1 MSSAWLIVACL
12 FSAEASA
19 PSGAARSADIRAASD
34 QRDVLVLLDDGP
46 LHMRL
51 RLQLGGQSLS
61 HARQEYVTRLMRSVD
76 ADGDGKVSR
85 AEAARS
91 PILRTRQRPGVA
103 ALGFTGA
110 EKTPRDV
117 LREVDRIG
125 GELVAYRQDL
135 SSAMNDLEVF
145 KLLDADESGLLDSQE
160 MTAAAEFI
168 LAKDGDGD
176 ECVSFQEFFP
186 PPPPPDPMQVAL
198 VQPDATP
205 PPIATVADMI
215 RDTKEPL
222 LPRRLIKKYDRNRDL
237 QLEAQEIGWT
247 ADRLAVIDANKN
259 GKLDAKELGAIGQMR
274 PDLELVVDMKA
285 PDQDGGTISVADAS
299 GTRLDDNS
307 RGDYVKLSFAPAVV
321 SFSHRNLDPIAAAVK
336 DAMQQFNLLDA
347 DANGY
352 LDKDETSGRGR
363 FERGLFDLL
372 DADGDEKI
380 FAEEMKEYVQAR
392 AEPAAS
398 ACQVYV
404 YDTGYGFFMA
414 LDANADGR
422 VSVREMRDASKS
434 LAQLDRDG
442 RPGVNM
448 NEPVRHFHV
457 EFVRRSFKLFGAS
470 EELVAQAPAFQQ
482 RKPTG
487 PIWFQRMDRN
497 NDGDVTWSE
506 FLGPRE
512 VFHKLDGD
520 NDSLIDPQEAVKAK

>member
-1 MSSAWLIVACL
+1 MSYAWLIVACL
-12 FSAEASA
+12 LSAEGSA
-19 PSGAARSADIRAASD
+19 IAGPARSADIRSASD
-34 QRDVLVLLDDGP
+34 QRDVLVLLDGGP
-46 LHMRL
+46 LHIRL
-51 RLQLGGQSLS
+51 RMQLDGQSLS
-61 HARQEYVTRLMRSVD
+61 QARQAYVARLIKTVD
-76 ADGDGKVSR
+76 ANGDGKVSR
-85 AEAARS
+85 EEANQS
-91 PILRTRQRPGVA
+91 PILRTRSRPGVA
-103 ALGFTGA
+103 ALGLTGV
-110 EKTPRDV
+110 EKTPRDI

-135 SSAMNDLEVF
+135 TSAKNDWEVF
-145 KLLDADESGLLDSQE
+145 KLLDVDQSGLLDPQE
-160 MTAAAEFI
+160 MASAAEFI

-186 PPPPPDPMQVAL
+186 PPPPTDPMQVAL
-198 VQPDATP
+198 VQPDPTP
-205 PPIATVADMI
+205 PSIATVADMV
-215 RDTKEPL
+215 RDTGEPL

-237 QLEAQEIGWT
+237 QLDARELGWD
-247 ADRLAVIDANKN
+247 ADRLAAIDANQNEK
-259 GKLDAKELGAIGQMR
+259 LGARELATVGQMR

-285 PDQDGGTISVADAS
+285 PDQDSGSISVADSA
-299 GTRLDDNS
+299 GKRLDDGS
-307 RGDYVKLSFAPAVV
+307 RGDYAKMAFGPAVV
-321 SFSHRNLDPIAAAVK
+321 SFSHRNLDPIGAALD
-336 DAMQQFNLLDA
+336 DAMRLFNSLDM

-363 FERGLFDLL
+363 FERGLFELL
-372 DADGDEKI
+372 DADDDAKI

-422 VSVREMRDASKS
+422 VSVREMRYASKS
-434 LAQLDRDG
+434 LGQLDRDG
-442 RPGVNM
+442 RPGVTM

-470 EELVAQAPAFQQ
+470 EELVAQTPAFQQ

-497 NDGDVTWSE
+497 NDGDLTWSE

-520 NDSLIDPQEAVKAK
+520 NDSLVDPQEAIKAK